1 MKAQDIIHALRTR
14 LPLISDK
21 FSTNISITTLV
32 KVSGTVTA
40 TTATA
45 HGLATG
51 NYVCVVGAKW
61 KTPIATITRVGT
73 VATVTCSADHD
84 LTEGFPEAE
93 FVEIIGADQANF
105 NGSFRLLTVP
115 NRRVFTVE
123 VANSGA
129 TSATGTMFLLEPW
142 RYGLNG
148 WHQVTVTSG
157 TTFTYTTTGVANA
170 TGYGTMQLRKAIRV
184 SGAVTALRAES
195 AYTELGASQLT
206 AFVVMGEVV
215 ASKSRHSMIDAV
227 HSAGRQ
233 TVYRQM
239 LLNNIYIY
247 LFVPTHA
254 DATGRASRDT
264 VTDIAKDIF
273 KSILGDNY
281 PTYFTNE
288 PATTLALVSHGQL
301 VYKGAYYI
309 HEFHFEAQSDITN
322 EDIASPDVTRA
333 FRDINIDYLDDD
345 LATELLRQET
355 NLDDVPL

>member
-14 LPLISDK
+14 LPTITDK
-21 FSTNISITTLV
+21 FSTNISITSLS
-32 KVSGTVTA
+32 KVAGTVTV
-40 TTATA
+40 TTATP

-51 NYVCVVGAKW
+51 NYVCIVGAKW
-61 KTPIATITRVGT
+61 KTPISSITRVGT
-73 VATVTCSADHD
+73 TATVTCSADHD
-84 LTEGFPEAE
+84 LTENFPEAE
-93 FVEIIGADQANF
+93 YVEIIGANEANF
-105 NGSFRLLTVP
+105 NGSFRLLSVP

-123 VANSGA
+123 IADSGA

-148 WHQVTVTSG
+148 WQQVTVVSG
-157 TTFTYTTTGVANA
+157 TVFTYTTTGIANA
-170 TGYGTMQLRKAIRV
+170 EGYGSMELRKAIRV
-184 SGAVTALRAES
+184 SGAVTAARAES
-195 AYTELGASQLT
+195 AYTELGTSQLS
-206 AFVVMGEVV
+206 AFVVLGEVA
-215 ASKSRHSMIDAV
+215 ASKSRHSTIDAI

-239 LLNNIYIY
+239 LLNNIYVY
-247 LFVPTHA
+247 LFVPTHG
-254 DATGRASRDT
+254 DATGRSSRDL

-273 KSILGDNY
+273 KAILGDHY
-281 PTYFTNE
+281 PTYFINE

-345 LATELLRQET
+345 LETELLRQET